1 MGKLE
6 QIDAAGGV
14 AIAHIFPHVGHISK
28 EQRGPLAGQ
37 RAATL
42 WLTGLSGAGKSTL
55 AYALERRLLAEGH
68 LSCVLDGDNMRHHLN
83 GDLGFT
89 PRDRQENIRR
99 GAVVARLM
107 NDAGMMVICAFISP
121 LRSDREMARQ
131 IIGADNFI
139 ETYVSTPS
147 ALCEERDPKGL
158 YKKARAGLIPA
169 FTGVSAPYE
178 APLAP
183 ALTLDTATLSLEQ
196 SCERLFQ
203 QLCPRFI

>member
-6 QIDAAGGV
+6 QIAAAGHV
-14 AIAHIFPHVGHISK
+14 ATHIFPHAGHIGK
-28 EQRGPLAGQ
+28 AQRGPLAGQ

-55 AYALERRLLAEGH
+55 AYALERRLLAQGR
-68 LSCVLDGDNMRHHLN
+68 LSCVLDGDNMRQHLN
-83 GDLGFT
+83 GDLGFS

-99 GAVVARLM
+99 AAVVARLM

-131 IIGADNFI
+131 IIGGDDFI
-139 ETYVSTPS
+139 EAYISTPC

-158 YKKARAGLIPA
+158 YTKARAGLIPA

-183 ALTLDTATLSLEQ
+183 ALTLDTGTLSLEQ
-196 SCERLFQ
+196 ACERLFQ